1 MFFSRKKIKISYG
14 ITVCNEAAE
23 LSKLLATLTPIIDVD
38 DELIILQDITN
49 KDERV
54 SEIIEQYKGKV
65 VVVEAKLNSDFATF
79 KNNLITTAKGD
90 YLFQIDADEIPK
102 ESLVKQLKK
111 ILRQKSRRDCFLVPR
126 INIVNGLTPE
136 HVNNW
141 KWKVDENNRV
151 NFPDYQFRIF
161 KLNGS
166 IKWKNPVH
174 EEVVGYKKHYYLPSK
189 NEDYCL
195 IHIKDINKQVLQN
208 SFYDTIAN

>member
-14 ITVCNEAAE
+14 VTVCNEAAE
-23 LSKLLATLTPIIDVD
+23 LSNLLATLTPVIDAE
-38 DELIILQDITN
+38 DEIIILQDITN
-49 KDERV
+49 KDVRV

-65 VVVEAKLNSDFATF
+65 VVIEARLNSDFATF
-79 KNNLITTAKGD
+79 KNNLVTHAKGD

-102 ESLVKQLKK
+102 DSLIKQVKK

-126 INIVNGLTPE
+126 INIVNGLTTE
-136 HVNNW
+136 HINNW
-141 KWKVDENNRV
+141 KWKVDENNRI

-161 KLNGS
+161 KLNGL

-174 EEVVGYKKHYYLPSK
+174 EEVIGYKKHYYLPSK

-195 IHIKDINKQVLQN
+195 IHVKNIDKQVLQN
-208 SFYDTIAN
+208 NFYDTIAT